1 MTKGPI
7 LVVDGDDPMQELLE
21 RWLGDAGY
29 VVIAAGAM
37 HAPPP
42 ADKPSLVIVNVAT
55 RRVAEPLIQS
65 LREKSASKAVH
76 PQGTAD
82 RRSRVARGSPV
93 TLSLPTSRLPP
104 PILALALAAFAI
116 GTTEFVIMGIL
127 PDVARDLGVSISSAG
142 LLVSGYALGVAVGA
156 PLLAT
161 LTARRPPKGTLIS
174 LMVVFV
180 AGNLLSALAPTYES
194 LMAGRVVASFA
205 HGSFFGLGAVVAA
218 LIGQQFG
225 WRATFWAVSAFGAM
239 ALAAVAL
246 LVPQTTSA
254 GPDQRGDWAVLRRPQ
269 VLLALALTV
278 FGFGGIFT
286 AFTYIAPMLQ
296 ELAGFSPKAV
306 SGILFLFGLGL
317 TLGNTLG
324 GRLADWKPRQ
334 SMLGILIAL
343 ALVEATLSVTIAHPI
358 AAVITVFAWGVAAFA
373 TVPGLQMRVVD
384 QARES
389 PTLASTLN
397 IAAFNLG
404 NAGGAWLG
412 GSLIDAQLP
421 LTVVPLGAAAMAL
434 VAIAIA
440 GAGIALERMQG
451 KTGARALPS

>member
-1 MTKGPI
+1 
-7 LVVDGDDPMQELLE
+7 
-21 RWLGDAGY
+21 
-29 VVIAAGAM
+29 
-37 HAPPP
+37 
-42 ADKPSLVIVNVAT
+42 
-55 RRVAEPLIQS
+55 
-65 LREKSASKAVH
+65 
-76 PQGTAD
+76 
-82 RRSRVARGSPV
+82 V
-93 TLSLPTSRLPP
+93 TSSLPASRLPL

-127 PDVARDLGVSISSAG
+127 PDVARDLGVSIPSAG
-142 LLVSGYALGVAVGA
+142 LLVTGYALGVAVGA

-161 LTARRPPKGTLIS
+161 VTARWPPKATLVA
-174 LMVVFV
+174 LMAIFVVGNV
-180 AGNLLSALAPTYES
+180 ASALAPTYEA

-205 HGSFFGLGAVVAA
+205 HGSFFGLGAIVAA
-218 LIGQQFG
+218 GLVPPNRRAAAIALMFTGLTLANVLGVPLGTLIGQQFG
-225 WRATFWAVSAFGAM
+225 WRATFWAVSAFGIM

-246 LVPQTTSA
+246 LVPRTTSA
-254 GPDQRGDWAVLRRPQ
+254 EPERRGRWAVLRRPQ

-286 AFTYIAPMLQ
+286 AFTYITPMLQ
-296 ELAGFSPKAV
+296 ELTGFSPKAV

-324 GRLADWKPRQ
+324 GRLADWKPTE

-343 ALVEATLSVTIAHPI
+343 ALVEALLSVTIVQPT
-358 AAVITVFAWGVAAFA
+358 AAVLTVFIWGVAAFA

-404 NAGGAWLG
+404 NAAGAWLG
-412 GSLIDAQLP
+412 GRLIDAGLP
-421 LTVVPLGAAAMAL
+421 LRIVPLGAAAMAMI
-434 VAIAIA
+434 AIAIA
-440 GAGIALERMQG
+440 GFSIALERR
-451 KTGARALPS
+451 TLRAIQSAPRASVHL

>member
-1 MTKGPI
+1 MSTP
-7 LVVDGDDPMQELLE
+7 
-21 RWLGDAGY
+21 
-29 VVIAAGAM
+29 
-37 HAPPP
+37 
-42 ADKPSLVIVNVAT
+42 
-55 RRVAEPLIQS
+55 
-65 LREKSASKAVH
+65 
-76 PQGTAD
+76 
-82 RRSRVARGSPV
+82 
-93 TLSLPTSRLPP
+93 SRLPL

-127 PDVARDLGVSISSAG
+127 PDVARDLGVSIPSAG

-161 LTARRPPKGTLIS
+161 LTARWPPKATLVT

-180 AGNLLSALAPTYES
+180 AGNLMSALAPTYQA
-194 LMAGRVVASFA
+194 LMIGRVVASFA
-205 HGSFFGLGAVVAA
+205 HGSFFGLGAVVATGLVPPDRRA
-218 LIGQQFG
+218 AAIALMFTGLTLANVLGVPLGTLIGQQFG
-225 WRATFWAVSAFGAM
+225 WRATFWAVSGFGVI

-246 LVPQTTSA
+246 LVPRAAPA
-254 GPDQRGDWAVLRRPQ
+254 GAGRQGGWSVLRRTQ

-286 AFTYIAPMLQ
+286 AFTYITPMLQ
-296 ELAGFSPKAV
+296 ELAGFTPGAV
-306 SGILFLFGLGL
+306 SAILFLFGVGL

-324 GRLADWKPRQ
+324 GRLADWRPKE

-343 ALVEATLSVTIAHPI
+343 ALVEALLSVTIAYPT
-358 AAVITVFAWGVAAFA
+358 AAVLTVFVWGVAAFA

-412 GSLIDAQLP
+412 GRLIDAQLP
-421 LTVVPLGAAAMAL
+421 LHVVPLGAAAMAL
-434 VAIAIA
+434 VALAIA
-440 GAGIALERMQG
+440 GLSIALERMNG
-451 KTGARALPS
+451 KAGARPFQS

>member
-1 MTKGPI
+1 MT
-7 LVVDGDDPMQELLE
+7 M
-21 RWLGDAGY
+21 
-29 VVIAAGAM
+29 
-37 HAPPP
+37 
-42 ADKPSLVIVNVAT
+42 PS
-55 RRVAEPLIQS
+55 
-65 LREKSASKAVH
+65 
-76 PQGTAD
+76 
-82 RRSRVARGSPV
+82 
-93 TLSLPTSRLPP
+93 PTSRLPL

-127 PDVARDLGVSISSAG
+127 PDVARDLGVSIPSAG

-161 LTARRPPKGTLIS
+161 LTARWPPKATLVA
-174 LMVVFV
+174 LMGVFV
-180 AGNLLSALAPTYES
+180 AGNLVSALAPSYDL
-194 LMAGRVVASFA
+194 LMVGRVVASFA

-218 LIGQQFG
+218 GLVPLDRRAAAIALMFTGLTLANVLGVPLGTLIGQQFG

-239 ALAAVAL
+239 ALVGVAL
-246 LVPQTTSA
+246 LVPRTTSA
-254 GPDQRGDWAVLRRPQ
+254 GPDRPGSWGVLWRPQ

-286 AFTYIAPMLQ
+286 AFTYITPMLQ
-296 ELAGFSPKAV
+296 ELAGFSPRAV

-324 GRLADWKPRQ
+324 GRLADWKPAE

-343 ALVEATLSVTIAHPI
+343 ALVEALLSVTIVHPT
-358 AAVITVFAWGVAAFA
+358 AAVLTVFVWGVAAFA

-397 IAAFNLG
+397 IPAFNLG

-412 GSLIDAQLP
+412 GRLIEARLP
-421 LTVVPLGAAAMAL
+421 LHVVPLGAAAMAL

-440 GAGIALERMQG
+440 GFSIALERRG
-451 KTGARALPS
+451 LRAIQPEPRADQSVSALTRLQCRVR

>member
-1 MTKGPI
+1 MN
-7 LVVDGDDPMQELLE
+7 LSS
-21 RWLGDAGY
+21 
-29 VVIAAGAM
+29 
-37 HAPPP
+37 
-42 ADKPSLVIVNVAT
+42 PSA
-55 RRVAEPLIQS
+55 
-65 LREKSASKAVH
+65 
-76 PQGTAD
+76 
-82 RRSRVARGSPV
+82 
-93 TLSLPTSRLPP
+93 RLPL

-127 PDVARDLGVSISSAG
+127 PDVARDLGVSIPSAG

-156 PLLAT
+156 PLLAA
-161 LTARRPPKGTLIS
+161 LTARWPPKATLVA
-174 LMVVFV
+174 LMGVFV
-180 AGNLLSALAPTYES
+180 AGNMVSALAPMYGV

-218 LIGQQFG
+218 GLVPLDRRAAAIALMFTGLTLANVLGVPLGTLIGQEFG
-225 WRATFWAVSAFGAM
+225 WRATFWAVSAFGAI
-239 ALAAVAL
+239 ALGAVAL
-246 LVPQTTSA
+246 LVPRTTSS
-254 GPDQRGDWAVLRRPQ
+254 GPDRAGSWAVMRHPQ

-286 AFTYIAPMLQ
+286 AFTYITPMLQ
-296 ELAGFSPKAV
+296 ELAGFSPRAV

-343 ALVEATLSVTIAHPI
+343 ALVEALLSVTIVHPT
-358 AAVITVFAWGVAAFA
+358 AAVVTVFVWGVAAFA

-384 QARES
+384 LAGES

-404 NAGGAWLG
+404 NALGAWLG
-412 GSLIDAQLP
+412 GRLIDAQLP
-421 LTVVPLGAAAMAL
+421 LHVVPLGAAAMAL

-440 GAGIALERMQG
+440 GVSAALERRSQRDIQPEPPADQALSAL
-451 KTGARALPS
+451 ARLQCRVR

>member
-1 MTKGPI
+1 M
-7 LVVDGDDPMQELLE
+7 
-21 RWLGDAGY
+21 
-29 VVIAAGAM
+29 
-37 HAPPP
+37 
-42 ADKPSLVIVNVAT
+42 
-55 RRVAEPLIQS
+55 PL
-65 LREKSASKAVH
+65 
-76 PQGTAD
+76 
-82 RRSRVARGSPV
+82 
-93 TLSLPTSRLPP
+93 

-194 LMAGRVVASFA
+194 LMVGRVIASFA

-218 LIGQQFG
+218 GLVAPDRRAAAIALMFTGLTLANVLGVPLGTLVGQQFG
-225 WRATFWAVSAFGAM
+225 WRATFWAVSAFGVI
-239 ALAAVAL
+239 ALGAVAM
-246 LVPQTTSA
+246 LVPRTPSA
-254 GPDQRGDWAVLRRPQ
+254 GPDRGGGWTVLRRPR

-286 AFTYIAPMLQ
+286 AFTYITPMLQ

-306 SGILFLFGLGL
+306 SAILFLFGVGL
-317 TLGNTLG
+317 TVGNMLG
-324 GRLADWKPRQ
+324 GRLADWKPTE
-334 SMLGILIAL
+334 SMIGILIAL
-343 ALVEATLSVTIAHPI
+343 ALVEALLSVTIAHPI
-358 AAVITVFAWGVAAFA
+358 AAVFTVFAWGVAAFA

-384 QARES
+384 LARES

-412 GSLIDAQLP
+412 GRLIDAHLP
-421 LTVVPLGAAAMAL
+421 LNAVPLGAAAMAL

-440 GAGIALERMQG
+440 CAGIVLERMQG
-451 KTGARALPS
+451 KTSARAFPS

>member
-1 MTKGPI
+1 MT
-7 LVVDGDDPMQELLE
+7 L
-21 RWLGDAGY
+21 A
-29 VVIAAGAM
+29 
-37 HAPPP
+37 
-42 ADKPSLVIVNVAT
+42 
-55 RRVAEPLIQS
+55 
-65 LREKSASKAVH
+65 
-76 PQGTAD
+76 
-82 RRSRVARGSPV
+82 
-93 TLSLPTSRLPP
+93 LPTSRLPV

-127 PDVARDLGVSISSAG
+127 PDVARDLGVSIPSAG

-161 LTARRPPKGTLIS
+161 LTARWPPKATLVT
-174 LMVVFV
+174 LMGVFV
-180 AGNLLSALAPTYES
+180 AGNLVSALAPSYDL
-194 LMAGRVVASFA
+194 LMVGRIVASFA

-218 LIGQQFG
+218 GLVPLDRRAAAIALMFTGLTLANVLGVPLGTLIGQQFG

-239 ALAAVAL
+239 ALVAVAL
-246 LVPQTTSA
+246 LVPRTTSA
-254 GPDQRGDWAVLRRPQ
+254 GPERPGSWAVLRRPQ

-286 AFTYIAPMLQ
+286 AFTYITPMLQ
-296 ELAGFSPKAV
+296 ELAGFSPNAV
-306 SGILFLFGLGL
+306 SGILFLFGVGL

-324 GRLADWKPRQ
+324 GRLADWKPAE

-343 ALVEATLSVTIAHPI
+343 ALVEALLSVTIVQPT
-358 AAVITVFAWGVAAFA
+358 AAVITVFVWGVAAFA

-384 QARES
+384 LARES

-412 GSLIDAQLP
+412 GRLIDARLP
-421 LTVVPLGAAAMAL
+421 LHLVPLGAAAMAL

-440 GAGIALERMQG
+440 GVSIALERRGLRAIQPEPRADQSLSAL
-451 KTGARALPS
+451 ARLQCRVR

>member
-1 MTKGPI
+1 M
-7 LVVDGDDPMQELLE
+7 
-21 RWLGDAGY
+21 
-29 VVIAAGAM
+29 
-37 HAPPP
+37 
-42 ADKPSLVIVNVAT
+42 
-55 RRVAEPLIQS
+55 
-65 LREKSASKAVH
+65 
-76 PQGTAD
+76 
-82 RRSRVARGSPV
+82 
-93 TLSLPTSRLPP
+93 TLSFRTSQLPL

-127 PDVARDLGVSISSAG
+127 PDVSRDLGVSIPSAG

-156 PLLAT
+156 PLLAA
-161 LTARRPPKGTLIS
+161 LTARWPPKATLIT
-174 LMVVFV
+174 LMGVFV
-180 AGNLLSALAPTYES
+180 AGNVVSALAPTYYA
-194 LMAGRVVASFA
+194 LMAGRVIASFA

-218 LIGQQFG
+218 GLVPPNRRAAAIALMFTGLTLANVLGVPLGTLIGQQFG

-239 ALAAVAL
+239 ALAAVGL
-246 LVPQTTSA
+246 LVPRTTTTA
-254 GPDQRGDWAVLRRPQ
+254 GPNRRSDWAVLRRSQ

-286 AFTYIAPMLQ
+286 AFTYITPMLQ

-317 TLGNTLG
+317 TLGNMLG
-324 GRLADWKPRQ
+324 GRLADWKPRE

-343 ALVEATLSVTIAHPI
+343 ALVQALLSVTIVQPT
-358 AAVITVFAWGVAAFA
+358 AAVLTVFVWGVAAFA

-404 NAGGAWLG
+404 NALGAWLG
-412 GSLIDAQLP
+412 GRLLDAGLP
-421 LTVVPLGAAAMAL
+421 LHIVPLGAAAMAL

-440 GAGIALERMQG
+440 GFSIALERRG
-451 KTGARALPS
+451 LRAIQPT